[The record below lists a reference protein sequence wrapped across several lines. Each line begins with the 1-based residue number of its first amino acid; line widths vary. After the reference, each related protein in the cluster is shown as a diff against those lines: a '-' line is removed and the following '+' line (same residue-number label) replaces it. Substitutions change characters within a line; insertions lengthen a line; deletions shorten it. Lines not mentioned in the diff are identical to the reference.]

1 MDDDRFIKECPILFK
16 KYKVKK
22 KIGQGAFGAV
32 FLGQTIK
39 DNKYVAIKVERR
51 KISKPLLESEAYLLS
66 NLKGLGI
73 PKIISFGKTRFYTVL
88 IEPLFGK
95 TLFDIFIQN
104 GKQFHLEELCLIA
117 LQVIERLETIHAQ
130 YIIHRDIKPD
140 NFLIGRE
147 DPNIIYL
154 VDFGLSKKYRSQ
166 QTGRHVK
173 FRNTGKLTGTL
184 RFASP
189 NALRGGEQSRKDD
202 LISAG
207 YMLIYLFKKKLPW
220 QVIKAQ
226 NSTDKY
232 IKIYRMKKAI
242 KPEQLCQTLPQEFVQ
257 YMRYVQNLG
266 FESNP
271 DYNYL
276 KKLFHHILKG
286 LNLNADKLLFS
297 WIKQSDIK
305 KIKKKANPRSRNSS
319 PQQRLYEKIKSN
331 LQKKQRDNSSSDSS
345 ENNSYDVIP
354 KIINTN
360 PNIRFQRNYSKDNL
374 EGSDMTKL
382 TSKNNTIF
390 VNFDKTI
397 NNKIEKAFEII
408 DNQLDSNSKD
418 TSNYK
423 NEGILSQKIVQVAN
437 KLNNNVESKNNVP
450 TSTQNFTQKI
460 SDILK
465 ENQIP
470 KENENIDENL
480 KKLKED
486 RDKFYNKNKIV
497 SNDDIDQNKEIN
509 NYLYKK
515 NSGEQI
521 QKKNSLN
528 ENLQEN
534 KHQINMGV
542 IDTNNIITPP
552 EKKLKHNNLR
562 NDEIQKILNK
572 KKDNNA
578 ITNQNLNS
586 EAGNILPINNNNNIN
601 ALQKINQMKN
611 NNNNMNQN
619 LNNELGDLPP
629 TNNNNFNKLQKNN
642 QIKNNNNNNI
652 NQNLNNEL
660 GNIPPTNK
668 NIFNLLQKNNLKK
681 NKNINHN
688 LNSES
693 GNIPPT
699 SNNNIN
705 TLQKNNQM
713 KNNNNM
719 NQNLNI
725 EFGNV
730 LPKNNNNFNQLQK
743 NNQMINNNNM
753 NVKKVSK
760 LNNNNKNM
768 KNPNVKK
775 INQKKLNSGNLDN
788 NNLMNKNN
796 NNYFPSNTDNNED
809 LYDFMNNKKNNR
821 NMQNNLFDNN
831 NSNNNNFITYT
842 EPSDSEYNRN
852 MKIHKVQTEQINK
865 NKNSFQLFK
874 EFNNDIYGN
883 NDYNMDSNNLKINNN
898 MNQYN
903 QMNKNMLM
911 NNKNINNGINGINK
925 QMEPKIK
932 CQKIQNNNN
941 LRKNNKIIGNNN
953 MNMNIN
959 LNMNNNNK
967 MMINRNINGNIN
979 QINNNLNNPY
989 NNQGIN
995 RQNRMMMNNNYYP
1008 NNNMMPNDNDDYM
1021 QNYNIQ
1027 NNNNNQGQ
1035 MSDYH
1040 HRYEMNNSNK
1050 NFRPFRFD
1058 NQQYQ
1063 DLNEL

>member
-104 GKQFHLEELCLIA
+104 GKQFHPEELCLIA

-154 VDFGLSKKYRSQ
+154 VDFGLSKKYRSN

-242 KPEQLCQTLPQEFVQ
+242 KPDQLCQTLPQEFVQ

-354 KIINTN
+354 KIINDN
-360 PNIRFQRNYSKDNL
+360 PNIRNQRNYSKDNL

-423 NEGILSQKIVQVAN
+423 NEGILSQKTVQVAN

-534 KHQINMGV
+534 KHQINMGL

-572 KKDNNA
+572 KRDNNA

-629 TNNNNFNKLQKNN
+629 TNNNNFNK
-642 QIKNNNNNNI
+642 
-652 NQNLNNEL
+652 
-660 GNIPPTNK
+660 
-668 NIFNLLQKNNLKK
+668 
-681 NKNINHN
+681 
-688 LNSES
+688 
-693 GNIPPT
+693 
-699 SNNNIN
+699 
-705 TLQKNNQM
+705 
-713 KNNNNM
+713 
-719 NQNLNI
+719 
-725 EFGNV
+725 
-730 LPKNNNNFNQLQK
+730 LQK

-1027 NNNNNQGQ
+1027 NNNNQGQ

-1063 DLNEL
+1063 DLNEF

>member
-104 GKQFHLEELCLIA
+104 GKQFHPEELCLIA

-242 KPEQLCQTLPQEFVQ
+242 KPEQLCQNLPKEFVQ

-276 KKLFHHILKG
+276 KKLFHHILKD

-305 KIKKKANPRSRNSS
+305 NIKKKANPRSRNSS

-354 KIINTN
+354 KIINDN
-360 PNIRFQRNYSKDNL
+360 PNIRNQRNYSKDNL
-374 EGSDMTKL
+374 EGLDMTKL

-423 NEGILSQKIVQVAN
+423 NEGILSQKTVQVAN

-509 NYLYKK
+509 NYLYQK

-572 KKDNNA
+572 KRDNNA

-619 LNNELGDLPP
+619 SNNELGDLP
-629 TNNNNFNKLQKNN
+629 
-642 QIKNNNNNNI
+642 
-652 NQNLNNEL
+652 
-660 GNIPPTNK
+660 
-668 NIFNLLQKNNLKK
+668 
-681 NKNINHN
+681 
-688 LNSES
+688 
-693 GNIPPT
+693 
-699 SNNNIN
+699 
-705 TLQKNNQM
+705 
-713 KNNNNM
+713 
-719 NQNLNI
+719 
-725 EFGNV
+725 
-730 LPKNNNNFNQLQK
+730 PKNNNNFNQLQK

-775 INQKKLNSGNLDN
+775 INQKKLNSGNLVN

-995 RQNRMMMNNNYYP
+995 QQNRMMRNNNYYP

-1027 NNNNNQGQ
+1027 NNNNQGQ

-1063 DLNEL
+1063 DLNEF

>member
-154 VDFGLSKKYRSQ
+154 VDFGLSKKYRSN

-242 KPEQLCQTLPQEFVQ
+242 KPDQLCQTLPQEFVQ

-319 PQQRLYEKIKSN
+319 PQQRIYEKIKSN

-354 KIINTN
+354 KIIDNN

-423 NEGILSQKIVQVAN
+423 NEGILSQKTVQVAN

-509 NYLYKK
+509 NYLYQK

-586 EAGNILPINNNNNIN
+586 EAGNSLPINNNNNIN

-611 NNNNMNQN
+611 
-619 LNNELGDLPP
+619 
-629 TNNNNFNKLQKNN
+629 
-642 QIKNNNNNNI
+642 
-652 NQNLNNEL
+652 
-660 GNIPPTNK
+660 
-668 NIFNLLQKNNLKK
+668 
-681 NKNINHN
+681 
-688 LNSES
+688 
-693 GNIPPT
+693 
-699 SNNNIN
+699 
-705 TLQKNNQM
+705 
-713 KNNNNM
+713 NNNNM

-941 LRKNNKIIGNNN
+941 LRKNNKIMGNNN

-995 RQNRMMMNNNYYP
+995 QQNRMMRNNNYYP

-1027 NNNNNQGQ
+1027 NNNNNNQGQ

>member
-104 GKQFHLEELCLIA
+104 GKQFHIEELCLIA

-154 VDFGLSKKYRSQ
+154 VDFGLSKKYRSK

-207 YMLIYLFKKKLPW
+207 YMLIYLYKKKLPW

-232 IKIYRMKKAI
+232 IQIYRKKKFI
-242 KPEQLCQTLPQEFVQ
+242 KPEQLCQNLPKEFAQ

-276 KKLFHHILKG
+276 KKLFHHILKE

-345 ENNSYDVIP
+345 ENNSYDVVP
-354 KIINTN
+354 KIINNN
-360 PNIRFQRNYSKDNL
+360 PNIRIQRNYSKDNL

-397 NNKIEKAFEII
+397 NNKIEKEFEII

-423 NEGILSQKIVQVAN
+423 NEGILSQKTVQVAN

-509 NYLYKK
+509 NYLYQK

-572 KKDNNA
+572 KRDNNA

-611 NNNNMNQN
+611 NNNNMNQY
-619 LNNELGDLPP
+619 LNNELGDLP
-629 TNNNNFNKLQKNN
+629 
-642 QIKNNNNNNI
+642 
-652 NQNLNNEL
+652 
-660 GNIPPTNK
+660 
-668 NIFNLLQKNNLKK
+668 
-681 NKNINHN
+681 
-688 LNSES
+688 
-693 GNIPPT
+693 
-699 SNNNIN
+699 
-705 TLQKNNQM
+705 
-713 KNNNNM
+713 
-719 NQNLNI
+719 
-725 EFGNV
+725 
-730 LPKNNNNFNQLQK
+730 PKNNNNFNQLQK

-775 INQKKLNSGNLDN
+775 INQKKLNSGNLVN

-883 NDYNMDSNNLKINNN
+883 NDYNIDSNNLKINNN

-903 QMNKNMLM
+903 QM
-911 NNKNINNGINGINK
+911 NKNINNGINGINK

-941 LRKNNKIIGNNN
+941 LRKNNKIMGNNN

-995 RQNRMMMNNNYYP
+995 QQNRMMRNNNYYP

-1027 NNNNNQGQ
+1027 NNNNQGQ
-1035 MSDYH
+1035 MPDYH

>member
-1 MDDDRFIKECPILFK
+1 MNDDRFIKECPILFK

-242 KPEQLCQTLPQEFVQ
+242 KPEQLCQNLPKEFVQ

-345 ENNSYDVIP
+345 ENNSYDVVP
-354 KIINTN
+354 KIMGGN
-360 PNIRFQRNYSKDNL
+360 PNIRIQRKYSKDNL

-423 NEGILSQKIVQVAN
+423 NEGILSQKTVQVAN

-572 KKDNNA
+572 KRDNNA

-611 NNNNMNQN
+611 NNNNMNKN
-619 LNNELGDLPP
+619 LNNELGDLP
-629 TNNNNFNKLQKNN
+629 
-642 QIKNNNNNNI
+642 
-652 NQNLNNEL
+652 
-660 GNIPPTNK
+660 
-668 NIFNLLQKNNLKK
+668 
-681 NKNINHN
+681 
-688 LNSES
+688 
-693 GNIPPT
+693 
-699 SNNNIN
+699 
-705 TLQKNNQM
+705 
-713 KNNNNM
+713 
-719 NQNLNI
+719 
-725 EFGNV
+725 
-730 LPKNNNNFNQLQK
+730 PKNNNNFNQLQK

-941 LRKNNKIIGNNN
+941 LRKINKIIGNNN

-1027 NNNNNQGQ
+1027 NNNNQGQ

-1063 DLNEL
+1063 DLNEF

>member
-242 KPEQLCQTLPQEFVQ
+242 KPEQLCQNLPQEFVQ
-257 YMRYVQNLG
+257 YMKYVQNLG

-276 KKLFHHILKG
+276 KKLFHHILKD

-305 KIKKKANPRSRNSS
+305 KIKKKVNPRSRNSS
-319 PQQRLYEKIKSN
+319 PQQRIYEKIKSN

-354 KIINTN
+354 KIINNN
-360 PNIRFQRNYSKDNL
+360 PNIRIQRHYSKDNL

-423 NEGILSQKIVQVAN
+423 NEGILSQKTVQVAN

-572 KKDNNA
+572 KRDNNA

-619 LNNELGDLPP
+619 SNNELGDLP
-629 TNNNNFNKLQKNN
+629 
-642 QIKNNNNNNI
+642 
-652 NQNLNNEL
+652 
-660 GNIPPTNK
+660 
-668 NIFNLLQKNNLKK
+668 
-681 NKNINHN
+681 
-688 LNSES
+688 
-693 GNIPPT
+693 
-699 SNNNIN
+699 
-705 TLQKNNQM
+705 
-713 KNNNNM
+713 
-719 NQNLNI
+719 
-725 EFGNV
+725 
-730 LPKNNNNFNQLQK
+730 PKNNNNFNQLQK

-1027 NNNNNQGQ
+1027 NNNNQGQ

-1063 DLNEL
+1063 DLNEF

>member
-104 GKQFHLEELCLIA
+104 GKQFHPEELCLIA

-242 KPEQLCQTLPQEFVQ
+242 KPEQLCQTLPKEFVQ

-423 NEGILSQKIVQVAN
+423 NEGILSQKTVQVAN

-486 RDKFYNKNKIV
+486 KDKFYNKNKIV

-509 NYLYKK
+509 NYLYQK

-534 KHQINMGV
+534 KHQINMGL

-572 KKDNNA
+572 KRDNNA

-611 NNNNMNQN
+611 NNNNMIQN
-619 LNNELGDLPP
+619 LNNELGDLP
-629 TNNNNFNKLQKNN
+629 
-642 QIKNNNNNNI
+642 
-652 NQNLNNEL
+652 
-660 GNIPPTNK
+660 
-668 NIFNLLQKNNLKK
+668 
-681 NKNINHN
+681 
-688 LNSES
+688 
-693 GNIPPT
+693 
-699 SNNNIN
+699 
-705 TLQKNNQM
+705 
-713 KNNNNM
+713 
-719 NQNLNI
+719 
-725 EFGNV
+725 
-730 LPKNNNNFNQLQK
+730 PKNNNNFNQLQK

-775 INQKKLNSGNLDN
+775 INQKKLNSGNLVN

-925 QMEPKIK
+925 QVEPKIK

-1027 NNNNNQGQ
+1027 NNNNQGQ

-1063 DLNEL
+1063 DLNEF

>member
-242 KPEQLCQTLPQEFVQ
+242 KPEQLCQNLPQEFVQ
-257 YMRYVQNLG
+257 YMKYVQNLG

-276 KKLFHHILKG
+276 KKLFHHILKD

-305 KIKKKANPRSRNSS
+305 KIKKKVNPRSRNSS
-319 PQQRLYEKIKSN
+319 PQQRIYEKIKSN

-354 KIINTN
+354 KIINNN
-360 PNIRFQRNYSKDNL
+360 PNIRIQRHYSKDNL

-423 NEGILSQKIVQVAN
+423 NEGILSQKTVQVAN

-534 KHQINMGV
+534 KHQINMGL

-572 KKDNNA
+572 KRDNNA

-619 LNNELGDLPP
+619 SNNELGDLP
-629 TNNNNFNKLQKNN
+629 
-642 QIKNNNNNNI
+642 
-652 NQNLNNEL
+652 
-660 GNIPPTNK
+660 
-668 NIFNLLQKNNLKK
+668 
-681 NKNINHN
+681 
-688 LNSES
+688 
-693 GNIPPT
+693 
-699 SNNNIN
+699 
-705 TLQKNNQM
+705 
-713 KNNNNM
+713 
-719 NQNLNI
+719 
-725 EFGNV
+725 
-730 LPKNNNNFNQLQK
+730 PKNNNNFNQLQK

-775 INQKKLNSGNLDN
+775 INQKKLNSGNLVN

-1027 NNNNNQGQ
+1027 NNNNQGQ

-1063 DLNEL
+1063 DLNEF

>member
-1 MDDDRFIKECPILFK
+1 M
-16 KYKVKK
+16 
-22 KIGQGAFGAV
+22 
-32 FLGQTIK
+32 GQTIK

-66 NLKGLGI
+66 NIKGLGI

-154 VDFGLSKKYRSQ
+154 VDFGLSKKYRSK

-242 KPEQLCQTLPQEFVQ
+242 KPDQLCQTLPQEFVQ

-276 KKLFHHILKG
+276 KKLFHHILKD

-354 KIINTN
+354 KIINDN
-360 PNIRFQRNYSKDNL
+360 PNIRNQRNYSKDNL

-423 NEGILSQKIVQVAN
+423 NEGILSQKTVQVAN

-534 KHQINMGV
+534 KHQINMGL

-572 KKDNNA
+572 KRDNNA

-611 NNNNMNQN
+611 NNNNMNKN
-619 LNNELGDLPP
+619 LNNELGDLP
-629 TNNNNFNKLQKNN
+629 
-642 QIKNNNNNNI
+642 
-652 NQNLNNEL
+652 
-660 GNIPPTNK
+660 
-668 NIFNLLQKNNLKK
+668 
-681 NKNINHN
+681 
-688 LNSES
+688 
-693 GNIPPT
+693 
-699 SNNNIN
+699 
-705 TLQKNNQM
+705 
-713 KNNNNM
+713 
-719 NQNLNI
+719 
-725 EFGNV
+725 
-730 LPKNNNNFNQLQK
+730 PKNNNNFNQLQK

-775 INQKKLNSGNLDN
+775 INQKKLNSGNLVN

-796 NNYFPSNTDNNED
+796 NNYFQSNTDNNED
-809 LYDFMNNKKNNR
+809 LYDFINNKKNNR
-821 NMQNNLFDNN
+821 NMQNNLF
-831 NSNNNNFITYT
+831 T

-1008 NNNMMPNDNDDYM
+1008 NNNMMPNDNDYYM

-1027 NNNNNQGQ
+1027 NNNNNNQGQ

-1063 DLNEL
+1063 DLNEF

>member
-232 IKIYRMKKAI
+232 IKIYRTKKAI
-242 KPEQLCQTLPQEFVQ
+242 KPEQLCQNLPQEFVQ

-276 KKLFHHILKG
+276 KKLFHHILKD

-354 KIINTN
+354 KIININ

-423 NEGILSQKIVQVAN
+423 NEGILSQKTVQVAN

-562 NDEIQKILNK
+562 NDEIQKILNI

-611 NNNNMNQN
+611 
-619 LNNELGDLPP
+619 
-629 TNNNNFNKLQKNN
+629 
-642 QIKNNNNNNI
+642 
-652 NQNLNNEL
+652 
-660 GNIPPTNK
+660 
-668 NIFNLLQKNNLKK
+668 
-681 NKNINHN
+681 
-688 LNSES
+688 
-693 GNIPPT
+693 
-699 SNNNIN
+699 
-705 TLQKNNQM
+705 
-713 KNNNNM
+713 NNNNM

-1027 NNNNNQGQ
+1027 NNNNQGQ

>member
-104 GKQFHLEELCLIA
+104 GKQFHPEELCLIA

-232 IKIYRMKKAI
+232 IKIYRTKKAI
-242 KPEQLCQTLPQEFVQ
+242 KPEQLCQNLPKEFVQ

-276 KKLFHHILKG
+276 KKLFHHILKD

-345 ENNSYDVIP
+345 ENNSYDVVP
-354 KIINTN
+354 KIMGGN
-360 PNIRFQRNYSKDNL
+360 PNIRIQRKYSKDNL

-423 NEGILSQKIVQVAN
+423 NEGILSQKTVQVAN

-497 SNDDIDQNKEIN
+497 YNDDIDQNKEIN

-611 NNNNMNQN
+611 NNNNMNKN
-619 LNNELGDLPP
+619 LNNELGDLP
-629 TNNNNFNKLQKNN
+629 
-642 QIKNNNNNNI
+642 
-652 NQNLNNEL
+652 
-660 GNIPPTNK
+660 
-668 NIFNLLQKNNLKK
+668 
-681 NKNINHN
+681 
-688 LNSES
+688 
-693 GNIPPT
+693 
-699 SNNNIN
+699 
-705 TLQKNNQM
+705 
-713 KNNNNM
+713 
-719 NQNLNI
+719 
-725 EFGNV
+725 
-730 LPKNNNNFNQLQK
+730 PKNNNNFNQLQK

-775 INQKKLNSGNLDN
+775 INQKKLNSGNLVN

-995 RQNRMMMNNNYYP
+995 QQNRMMRNNNYYP

-1027 NNNNNQGQ
+1027 NNNNQGQ

>member
-104 GKQFHLEELCLIA
+104 GKQFHPEELCLIA

-276 KKLFHHILKG
+276 KKLFHYILKE

-305 KIKKKANPRSRNSS
+305 IIKKKANPRSRNSS

-354 KIINTN
+354 KIINDN
-360 PNIRFQRNYSKDNL
+360 PNIRNQRNYSKDNL

-423 NEGILSQKIVQVAN
+423 NEGILSQKTVQVAN

-497 SNDDIDQNKEIN
+497 YNDDIDQNKEIN
-509 NYLYKK
+509 NYLYQK

-572 KKDNNA
+572 KRDNNA

-611 NNNNMNQN
+611 NNNNMNKN
-619 LNNELGDLPP
+619 LNNELGDLP
-629 TNNNNFNKLQKNN
+629 
-642 QIKNNNNNNI
+642 
-652 NQNLNNEL
+652 
-660 GNIPPTNK
+660 
-668 NIFNLLQKNNLKK
+668 
-681 NKNINHN
+681 
-688 LNSES
+688 
-693 GNIPPT
+693 
-699 SNNNIN
+699 
-705 TLQKNNQM
+705 
-713 KNNNNM
+713 
-719 NQNLNI
+719 
-725 EFGNV
+725 
-730 LPKNNNNFNQLQK
+730 PKNNNNFNQLQK

-821 NMQNNLFDNN
+821 NMQNYLFDNN

-941 LRKNNKIIGNNN
+941 LRKNNKIMGNNN

-1027 NNNNNQGQ
+1027 NNNNQGQ